1 VFIAFQTNLT
11 SKNTLKR
18 VFDKYHLMNV
28 FQPNIDSFEGRERTK
43 QESLAFNEFVKT
55 FSISP
60 PSKKEPTQLIEVSLS
75 LPMTE
80 LEVTNILNDL
90 IKTAE
95 HQTIDQFYRQLTAEK
110 QNGIKMIQDQIVGA
124 RKVQQDRRLDRIA
137 ELSEAIVITKQLGI
151 QKPISAGPTMNINNL
166 NNQKG
171 QNVSLYLLGSDLL
184 EAEKNVLITR
194 QNDDAFIENLRSWQ
208 EQAQQLQSLKLEK
221 DKFGVLAIDQAAEI
235 GEKVKPK
242 KSLIIA
248 VGAVLGLMLGV
259 FIALIRRAVKKR
271 TLDKID
277 LNKTG
282 LATPL

>member
-1 VFIAFQTNLT
+1 
-11 SKNTLKR
+11 
-18 VFDKYHLMNV
+18 
-28 FQPNIDSFEGRERTK
+28 
-43 QESLAFNEFVKT
+43 
-55 FSISP
+55 
-60 PSKKEPTQLIEVSLS
+60 
-75 LPMTE
+75 MTE